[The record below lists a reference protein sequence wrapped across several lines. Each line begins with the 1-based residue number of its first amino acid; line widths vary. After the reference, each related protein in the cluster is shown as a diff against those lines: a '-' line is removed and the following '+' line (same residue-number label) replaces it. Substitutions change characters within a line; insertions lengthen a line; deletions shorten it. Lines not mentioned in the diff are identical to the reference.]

1 MTPAWETKAGVFAY
15 SRRYHRDRRRF
26 MIKASAKLL
35 ALLSVVFSIAVS
47 QVLAVAPSAD
57 EERIDVG
64 GYRMNSL
71 YLRAKK
77 PQLPP
82 IVFIHG
88 ASANLY
94 DPVFSFREKL
104 EGRADLLFVDR
115 PGHGRSDRGGP
126 ENAFPDGQ
134 ADAIAALIK
143 KRGIGK
149 AVIVSHSFGGAVAA
163 AFALRHPDMVLG
175 LVFLSPAVYPWP
187 GGIAWYYDAAKVP
200 VSGALF
206 SALVVPPVGL
216 AMINGATRS
225 VFAPNPR
232 PPGYITKARA
242 LQALGPKAF
251 RDNAIDVANLLE
263 WTKTNSPQYGRIA
276 APTVIITG
284 DTDSVVS
291 PDIHSRHLARVIKG
305 ARLLVI
311 HNMGHKSDYVARD
324 LAVAAIETVAGKPRD
339 LRKMAAALE
348 TSVAGDHEK

>member
-1 MTPAWETKAGVFAY
+1 
-15 SRRYHRDRRRF
+15 
-26 MIKASAKLL
+26 
-35 ALLSVVFSIAVS
+35 
-47 QVLAVAPSAD
+47 
-57 EERIDVG
+57 
-64 GYRMNSL
+64 
-71 YLRAKK
+71 
-77 PQLPP
+77 
-82 IVFIHG
+82 
-88 ASANLY
+88 
-94 DPVFSFREKL
+94 
-104 EGRADLLFVDR
+104 
-115 PGHGRSDRGGP
+115 
-126 ENAFPDGQ
+126 
-134 ADAIAALIK
+134 
-143 KRGIGK
+143 
-149 AVIVSHSFGGAVAA
+149 
-163 AFALRHPDMVLG
+163 
-175 LVFLSPAVYPWP
+175 
-187 GGIAWYYDAAKVP
+187 VP

-263 WTKTNSPQYGRIA
+263 WTKANSPQYGRIA

-291 PDIHSRHLARVIKG
+291 PDIHSRHLARVIRG

-324 LAVAAIETVAGKPRD
+324 LAVAAIETVAGRPRD

-348 TSVAGDHEK
+348 TSIAGDHEK

>member
-187 GGIAWYYDAAKVP
+187 GGIAWYFRAASAPGV
-200 VSGALF
+200 GWLF
-206 SALVVPPVGL
+206 STFIVPPAGA
-216 AMINGATRS
+216 AMIHGAIRE
-225 VFAPNPR
+225 VFAPNVPPKDYIARAHAMAAIRPAAFHYDAVDIANLKAWTAKTSPR
-232 PPGYITKARA
+232 YPEITK
-242 LQALGPKAF
+242 
-251 RDNAIDVANLLE
+251 
-263 WTKTNSPQYGRIA
+263 
-276 APTVIITG
+276 PTIIITG

-291 PDIHSRHLARVIKG
+291 PTIHSRQLAKAIAG
-305 ARLLVI
+305 ARLISI
-311 HNMGHKSDYVARD
+311 HNMGHKSDYVASD
-324 LAVAAIETVAGKPRD
+324 VAVAAIETLGGEKRD
-339 LRKMAAALE
+339 LGAIAHRLE
-348 TSVAGDHEK
+348 ASIANDHEK

>member
-1 MTPAWETKAGVFAY
+1 MF
-15 SRRYHRDRRRF
+15 
-26 MIKASAKLL
+26 KASSRLL
-35 ALLSVVFSIAVS
+35 ALLALMLSVAVNHVFAAS
-47 QVLAVAPSAD
+47 PSAD
-57 EERIDVG
+57 EARIDVG

-71 YLRAKK
+71 YLKTRR
-77 PQLPP
+77 PDLPP

-88 ASANLY
+88 ASANLH
-94 DPVFSFREKL
+94 DPVFSFRDLL

-134 ADAIAALIK
+134 ADAIADVMT
-143 KRGIGK
+143 KRGIKK
-149 AVIVSHSFGGAVAA
+149 AIIVSHSFGGAVAA
-163 AFALRHPDMVLG
+163 SFALRHPDRVLG

-200 VSGALF
+200 VTGALF
-206 SALVVPPVGL
+206 SAIVVPPVGL
-216 AMINGATRS
+216 AMIDSATRS

-232 PPGYITKARA
+232 PPGYIRETRA

-263 WTKTNSPQYGRIA
+263 WTKRNSPRYGRIH
-276 APTVIITG
+276 APTVIISG

-291 PDIHSRHLARVIKG
+291 PDIHARHLARAIKG
-305 ARLLVI
+305 ARLLMI

-324 LAVAAIETVAGKPRD
+324 VAVAAIESVAGRPRD
-339 LRKMAAALE
+339 LKRAAARLE
-348 TSVAGDHEK
+348 AEIAKDHEK